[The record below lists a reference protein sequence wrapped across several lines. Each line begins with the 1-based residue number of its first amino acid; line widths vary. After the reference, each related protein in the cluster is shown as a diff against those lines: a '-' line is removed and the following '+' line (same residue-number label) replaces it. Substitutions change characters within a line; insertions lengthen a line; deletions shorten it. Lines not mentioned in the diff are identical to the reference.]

1 MFQARYYKDWA
12 PTEHCWPYKCPRPS
26 DCRKRLPNVQT
37 PETAPRLDK
46 PPTDPATAARCHHY
60 MRDGTLIQEIMFALM
75 HDQDR
80 AWSMSGNF
88 LRVATGHQ
96 PRKPGIVMRRYDNQ
110 VSLQQRGEL
119 DYM

>member
-1 MFQARYYKDWA
+1 MFQARYYKDLLLRSIA
-12 PTEHCWPYKCPRPS
+12 GPTNVLARQIAENGFQTSKLQRPL
-26 DCRKRLPNVQT
+26 RG
-37 PETAPRLDK
+37 LDK
-46 PPTDPATAARCHHY
+46 QPTDPATAGRCHHY
-60 MRDGTLIQEIMFALM
+60 MRDATLIQEIMFALM

-80 AWSMSGNF
+80 AWSMSGNL

-96 PRKPGIVMRRYDNQ
+96 PLKPGIVMRRYDNQ